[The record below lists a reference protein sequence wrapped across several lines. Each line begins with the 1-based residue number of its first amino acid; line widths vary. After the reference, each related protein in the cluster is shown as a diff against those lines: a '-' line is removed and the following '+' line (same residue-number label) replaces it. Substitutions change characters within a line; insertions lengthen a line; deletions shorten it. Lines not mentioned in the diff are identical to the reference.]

1 MVSPTLVMGSTCSI
15 RKQKID
21 CRFSSGKAQIQM
33 HGILAMFIDKR
44 YLNVQTCVLT
54 LLLFFSSAMMSR
66 LLCFKITRCMKETYP
81 SYFKT
86 QIVCFNCQNLYF
98 LA

>member
-33 HGILAMFIDKR
+33 HGILVMFINKR
-44 YLNVQTCVLT
+44 YLNVQMCAFLGVLSHLISKLKVGRGRLLFIFVILEWVLT
-54 LLLFFSSAMMSR
+54 VLQSLLA
-66 LLCFKITRCMKETYP
+66 
-81 SYFKT
+81 
-86 QIVCFNCQNLYF
+86 NN
-98 LA
+98 